1 MGKGY
6 FFWCGVPLFPSSLHL
21 SSHTPM
27 VCDPFVPFHA
37 VFHRDSPY
45 LHFQIVRPLLVVCS
59 IQMPIVAFGFSISFA
74 FTLLGLISFREHRWI
89 CVHYLLTS
97 HMLSH
102 GINNIVENT
111 CNINQD
117 SGSLHREIVLHFET
131 NHETRFNDCGHRVNV
146 LTITS
151 VTDVHPVVFHANPH
165 SVMKEQ

>member
-1 MGKGY
+1 VGKGY

-59 IQMPIVAFGFSISFA
+59 IQMPIVAFGFSILFA

-97 HMLSH
+97 HMFVTCLYLWNELAAFLTCVCEELIILLKTHATSIKIQVLSTEKSCH
-102 GINNIVENT
+102 ILKRT
-111 CNINQD
+111 MKLA
-117 SGSLHREIVLHFET
+117 ST
-131 NHETRFNDCGHRVNV
+131 T
-146 LTITS
+146 
-151 VTDVHPVVFHANPH
+151 VVIG
-165 SVMKEQ
+165 